1 VATHPIK
8 DDHRPDPESFLDLVA
23 RPLKGRLKIY
33 IGAAAGV
40 GKTYKMLEEAHQLRA
55 KGVDVVIGL
64 VETHNRAETME
75 KVADLEIVP
84 RRAIEYRGTT
94 QYEMDGDAL
103 IARKPEVAIV
113 DELAHTNVPGSK
125 HEKRFQDIEDL
136 IRAGISVI
144 TAINIQHIETLN
156 PLMRRITGIEVR
168 EVVPDSFIARADQ
181 IVNIDVTVEQLRE
194 RLREGKIYPA
204 AQVEQALKNF
214 FKPSNLTSL
223 RELTL
228 REVAR
233 GINRQREEQEALRRE
248 GGRRTR
254 IFERMMVGLSSNPD
268 DGKQLLHKAA
278 RIAGQLNADWYAVHV
293 ETPAES
299 VRKIDT
305 RSFVALL
312 DNINLAEELG
322 AETVWLKSADPV
334 KAMLDFAREHG
345 VEKIIIGRTHQPFW
359 RRLLGRDVT
368 ERFLAHGKDLDIEIV
383 GDPALGDSNPES
395 KR

>member
-1 VATHPIK
+1 MK

-23 RPLKGRLKIY
+23 HPLKGRLKIY
-33 IGAAAGV
+33 VGAAAGV

-64 VETHNRAETME
+64 VETHGRKETAD
-75 KVADLEIVP
+75 KVGDLELIP
-84 RRAIEYRGTT
+84 HRSFEYRGTT
-94 QYEMDGDAL
+94 QSEMDVDA
-103 IARKPEVAIV
+103 IIVRKPEVAIV

-125 HEKRFQDIEDL
+125 HEKRFQDIEEL
-136 IRAGISVI
+136 MAAGISVI

-168 EVVPDSFIARADQ
+168 EVVPDSFIAKADQ

-204 AQVEQALKNF
+204 PQIEQALKNF

-233 GINRQREEQEALRRE
+233 GINRQREEQEARRRE
-248 GGRRTR
+248 GGRRR
-254 IFERMMVGLSSNPD
+254 QVFERVMVGLSSNPE
-268 DGKQLLHKAA
+268 DGKRLLQKAA

-312 DNINLAEELG
+312 DNINLAGELG
-322 AETVWLKSADPV
+322 AETVWLKAADPV
-334 KAMLDFAREHG
+334 KAMLDFARENG
-345 VEKIIIGRTHQPFW
+345 VEKIIIGRTHQPLW
-359 RRLLGRDVT
+359 RRLLRKDVS
-368 ERFLAHGKDLDIEIV
+368 ERFLAEAKDLDIEVV
-383 GDPALGDSNPES
+383 GDAALDEGKE
-395 KR
+395 

>member
-1 VATHPIK
+1 MK
-8 DDHRPDPESFLDLVA
+8 DDLRPDPESFLDLVVQ
-23 RPLKGRLKIY
+23 PLKGRLKIY

-55 KGVDVVIGL
+55 KGVDVVVGL
-64 VETHNRAETME
+64 VETHGRAET
-75 KVADLEIVP
+75 VAKIGDLEVVP
-84 RRAIEYRGTT
+84 RRSIEYRGTA
-94 QYEMDGDAL
+94 QNEMDIDAI

-113 DELAHTNVPGSK
+113 DELAHTNVPGSS
-125 HEKRFQDIEDL
+125 HEKRYQDIEEL
-136 IRAGISVI
+136 MSHGISVI

-156 PLMRRITGIEVR
+156 PLMRRITGVEVR
-168 EVVPDSFIARADQ
+168 EVVPDSFIAKADQ

-233 GINRQREEQEALRRE
+233 GINRQREQQESLRRE
-248 GGRRTR
+248 GGRHRQ
-254 IFERMMVGLSSNPD
+254 IFERVMVGLSSNPD
-268 DGKQLLHKAA
+268 DGKRLLHKAA
-278 RIAGQLNADWYAVHV
+278 RIAGQLNADWFAVHV

-312 DNINLAEELG
+312 DNINLAGELG
-322 AETVWLKSADPV
+322 AETVWLKAPDPV
-334 KAMLDFAREHG
+334 KAMLDFARERG
-345 VEKIIIGRTHQPFW
+345 VEKVIIGRTHQSFW
-359 RRLLGRDVT
+359 RRWMRKDVT
-368 ERFLAHGKDLDIEIV
+368 ERLLAEAKDLDIEIV
-383 GDPALGDSNPES
+383 GDQPIEES
-395 KR
+395 ET

>member
-1 VATHPIK
+1 MK
-8 DDHRPDPESFLDLVA
+8 DEHRPEPESFLDLVA
-23 RPLKGRLKIY
+23 QPLKGRLKIY

-55 KGVDVVIGL
+55 KGIDVVVGL
-64 VETHNRAETME
+64 VETHNRADTVA
-75 KVADLEIVP
+75 KVGDLEIIP
-84 RRAIEYRGTT
+84 RRAIDYRGTT
-94 QYEMDGDAL
+94 QYEMDLDAI
-103 IARKPEVAIV
+103 IARKPDVAII
-113 DELAHTNVPGSK
+113 DELAHTNVPGSR
-125 HEKRFQDIEDL
+125 HEKRFQDIDEL
-136 IRAGISVI
+136 MSNSISVI

-156 PLMRRITGIEVR
+156 PLMRRITGVDVR
-168 EVVPDSFIARADQ
+168 EVVPDSFIAKADQ

-233 GINRQREEQEALRRE
+233 GINRQRQEQEALRRE
-248 GGRRTR
+248 GGRHTQV
-254 IFERMMVGLSSNPD
+254 FERVMVGLSSNPE
-268 DGKQLLHKAA
+268 DGKRLLHKAA
-278 RIAGQLNADWYAVHV
+278 RIAGQLNADWFAVHV

-305 RSFVALL
+305 ANFVALL
-312 DNINLAEELG
+312 DNINLADELG
-322 AETVWLKSADPV
+322 AETVWLKSPDPV
-334 KAMLDFAREHG
+334 KAMLDFARERG

-359 RRLLGRDVT
+359 RRLLRKDVT
-368 ERFLAHGKDLDIEIV
+368 ERFLAEAKDLDIEIV
-383 GDPALGDSNPES
+383 GDQALEESNS
-395 KR
+395 

>member
-1 VATHPIK
+1 MK
-8 DDHRPDPESFLDLVA
+8 EDQRPEPESFLDLVA
-23 RPLKGRLKIY
+23 HPLKGRLKIY

-40 GKTYKMLEEAHQLRA
+40 GKTYKMLEEAHQLRT
-55 KGVDVVIGL
+55 KGIDVVVGL
-64 VETHNRAETME
+64 VETHGRAETAE
-75 KVADLEIVP
+75 KVGDLEVVP
-84 RRAIEYRGTT
+84 RHTIEYRGTT
-94 QYEMDGDAL
+94 QAEMDVDAI
-103 IARKPEVAIV
+103 IARKPEVTIV

-136 IRAGISVI
+136 IAAGISVI

-168 EVVPDSFIARADQ
+168 EVVPDSFIAKADQ

-248 GGRRTR
+248 GGRRR
-254 IFERMMVGLSSNPD
+254 QVFERVMVGLSSNPE
-268 DGKQLLHKAA
+268 DGKRLLHKAA

-312 DNINLAEELG
+312 DNINLAGELG
-322 AETVWLKSADPV
+322 AETVWLKAPDPV

-345 VEKIIIGRTHQPFW
+345 VEKIIIGRTHQPLW
-359 RRLLGRDVT
+359 KRLLRKDVT
-368 ERFLAHGKDLDIEIV
+368 ERFLAEAKDMDIEVV
-383 GDPALGDSNPES
+383 GDQALEDE
-395 KR
+395 KA

>member
-1 VATHPIK
+1 MK
-8 DDHRPDPESFLDLVA
+8 DDQRPEPESFLDLVA
-23 RPLKGRLKIY
+23 QPLRGRLKIY
-33 IGAAAGV
+33 VGAAAGV

-55 KGVDVVIGL
+55 KGIDVVIGL
-64 VETHNRAETME
+64 VETHGRAETAE
-75 KVADLEIVP
+75 KIGDLEVIP
-84 RRAIEYRGTT
+84 RRTIEYRGTT
-94 QYEMDGDAL
+94 LNEMDVDAI
-103 IARKPEVAIV
+103 IARKPELAIV
-113 DELAHTNVPGSK
+113 DELAHTNAPGSK
-125 HEKRFQDIEDL
+125 HEKRFQDIEEL
-136 IRAGISVI
+136 IANGISII

-156 PLMRRITGIEVR
+156 PLMRRITGIDVR
-168 EVVPDSFIARADQ
+168 EVVPDSFIAKADQ

-233 GINRQREEQEALRRE
+233 GINRQRQEQEALRRE

-254 IFERMMVGLSSNPD
+254 TQVFERVMVGLSSNPD
-268 DGKQLLHKAA
+268 DGKRLLQKAA

-312 DNINLAEELG
+312 DNINLAGELG
-322 AETVWLKSADPV
+322 AETVWLKAADPV
-334 KAMLDFAREHG
+334 KAMLDFAHERG
-345 VEKIIIGRTHQPFW
+345 VEKVIIGRTHQPFW
-359 RRLLGRDVT
+359 RRWLRKDVT
-368 ERFLAHGKDLDIEIV
+368 ERLLAEGKDLDIEIV
-383 GDPALGDSNPES
+383 GDQALEEGTP
-395 KR
+395 

>member
-1 VATHPIK
+1 MK
-8 DDHRPDPESFLDLVA
+8 DDQRPEPESFLDLVA
-23 RPLKGRLKIY
+23 QPLRGRLKIY
-33 IGAAAGV
+33 VGAAAGV

-55 KGVDVVIGL
+55 KGIDVVIGL
-64 VETHNRAETME
+64 VETHGRAETAE
-75 KVADLEIVP
+75 KIGDLEVIP
-84 RRAIEYRGTT
+84 RRTIEYRGTT
-94 QYEMDGDAL
+94 LSEMDVDAI

-113 DELAHTNVPGSK
+113 DELAHTNAPGSK
-125 HEKRFQDIEDL
+125 HEKRFQDIEEL
-136 IRAGISVI
+136 IANGISVI

-156 PLMRRITGIEVR
+156 PLMRRITGIDVR
-168 EVVPDSFIARADQ
+168 EVVPDSFIAKADQ

-233 GINRQREEQEALRRE
+233 GINRQRQEQEALRRE

-254 IFERMMVGLSSNPD
+254 TQVFERVMVGLSSNPD
-268 DGKQLLHKAA
+268 DGKRLLHKAA

-312 DNINLAEELG
+312 DNINLAGELG
-322 AETVWLKSADPV
+322 AETVWLKAADPV
-334 KAMLDFAREHG
+334 KAMLDFARERG
-345 VEKIIIGRTHQPFW
+345 VEKVIIGRTHQPFW
-359 RRLLGRDVT
+359 RRWLRKDVT
-368 ERFLAHGKDLDIEIV
+368 ERLLAEGKDLDIEIV
-383 GDPALGDSNPES
+383 GDQALEEGTP
-395 KR
+395 

>member
-1 VATHPIK
+1 MATHPEK
-8 DDHRPDPESFLDLVA
+8 DDLRPDPESFLDLVVQ
-23 RPLKGRLKIY
+23 PLKGRLKIY

-55 KGVDVVIGL
+55 KGVDVVVGL
-64 VETHNRAETME
+64 VETHNRAETLA
-75 KVADLEIVP
+75 KVGDLEIVP
-84 RRAIEYRGTT
+84 RRAIEYRGTRIE
-94 QYEMDGDAL
+94 EMDIDA
-103 IARKPEVAIV
+103 IVARKPELVIV
-113 DELAHTNVPGSK
+113 DELAHTNAPGSR
-125 HEKRFQDIEDL
+125 HEKRYQDIEEL
-136 IRAGISVI
+136 MTHGISVI

-156 PLMRRITGIEVR
+156 PLMKRITGIDVR
-168 EVVPDSFIARADQ
+168 EVVPDSFIAKADQ

-248 GGRRTR
+248 GGRRR
-254 IFERMMVGLSSNPD
+254 QVFERVMVGLSSNPE
-268 DGKQLLHKAA
+268 DGKRLLHKAA
-278 RIAGQLNADWYAVHV
+278 RIAGQLNADWFAVHI

-312 DNINLAEELG
+312 DNINLAGELG
-322 AETVWLKSADPV
+322 AETVWLKAPDPV
-334 KAMLDFAREHG
+334 KAMLEFARERG
-345 VEKIIIGRTHQPFW
+345 VEKVIIGRTHQPFW
-359 RRLLGRDVT
+359 RRWLGKDIT
-368 ERFLAHGKDLDIEIV
+368 ERLLAEAKDLDIEIV
-383 GDPALGDSNPES
+383 GDQALEEGE
-395 KR
+395 K